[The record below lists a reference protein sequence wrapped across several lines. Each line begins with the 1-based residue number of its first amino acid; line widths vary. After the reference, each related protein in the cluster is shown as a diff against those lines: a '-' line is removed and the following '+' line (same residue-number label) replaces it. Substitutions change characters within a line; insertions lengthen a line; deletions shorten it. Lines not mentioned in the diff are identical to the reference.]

1 MRTNQM
7 APLSPELTLANA
19 RGHSIACKRD
29 KNPGNIIK
37 PNPGSRQIPIKKK
50 KKEEKNQLKTTLFF
64 SLSLSK
70 SLGFF
75 NRHK

>member
-1 MRTNQM
+1 M

-19 RGHSIACKRD
+19 RGHSIAYKRD

-50 KKEEKNQLKTTLFF
+50 KKRRKKSIKNDLFFF
-64 SLSLSK
+64 SLSLEVIR
-70 SLGFF
+70 LLQPA
-75 NRHK
+75 